1 MNEPPN
7 GVTPPYDPE
16 AEMCALGSVLLDN
29 DVLDDLSAVVS
40 PEDFYHRANRIVFEA
55 MRDLGEHV
63 DVVTLN
69 AELERRG
76 VLDEIGGKKYL
87 ADLMEAVPSSKN
99 VEAYAKL
106 VRDAAIRRRLLKA
119 ADEIRARALA
129 GGKSDDL
136 TDFAEQR
143 VFELQHESQRAGT
156 VRVGDVLLDV
166 FKQIE
171 SLEGSHGG
179 ITGTDTGFY
188 QLNDMTSGFQPGD
201 LIIVAAR
208 PSMGKTTFV
217 INCALNAAKSGKSVL
232 FFSLEMGKEQ
242 IVTNLLCCDARVD
255 AGRVRRGQMTQHDW
269 QLWSDSADRLHRL
282 KFFVDAT
289 PGLSPVSVRTK
300 CRRLF
305 NREKALDLVIVDYL
319 QLMSVPASES
329 RQQEIA
335 SISRMLKELAR
346 EMRCPVVA
354 LSQLNRAL
362 EARKDHRPMMSD
374 LRESGAIEQDADV
387 IMFLHRE
394 DYYSGEN
401 VPGDYGRTTEI
412 IVAKQR
418 NGRTGKVELLFFPNQ
433 FRFEN
438 KAEGVA

>member
-1 MNEPPN
+1 VAQFPE
-7 GVTPPYDPE
+7 GVSPPYDPE
-16 AEMCALGSVLLDN
+16 AEMSVLGSVLLDN
-29 DVLDDLSAVVS
+29 DVLDDVQGILSA
-40 PEDFYHRANRIVFEA
+40 EDFYHRANRAVFEA

-76 VLDEIGGKKYL
+76 QLDEVGGKKYL
-87 ADLMEAVPSSKN
+87 AELMEAVPSAKN
-99 VEAYAKL
+99 AEAYARL
-106 VRDAAIRRRLLKA
+106 VRDAAVRRRLMHA
-119 ADEIRARALA
+119 ADEIRGAALT
-129 GGKSDDL
+129 GGKSSEL
-136 TDFAEQR
+136 IDFAEQR
-143 VFELQHESQRAGT
+143 VFEIQHAAAKSGT

-171 SLEGSHGG
+171 SLEGSQGG
-179 ITGTDTGFY
+179 ITGVDTGFY

-201 LIIVAAR
+201 LIVVAAR

-217 INCALNAAKSGKSVL
+217 LNCALNAAKAGKSVL

-242 IVTNLLCCDARVD
+242 IVTNMLCCEAKVD

-269 QLWSDSADRLHRL
+269 QLWSDAADRLHRL
-282 KFFVDAT
+282 KIFVDAT

-305 NREKALDLVIVDYL
+305 NREKSLDFVIIDYL
-319 QLMSVPASES
+319 QLMGAPDAES

-335 SISRMLKELAR
+335 LISRNLKELAR
-346 EMRCPVVA
+346 EMRCPVIA

-374 LRESGAIEQDADV
+374 LRESGAIEQDADLIV
-387 IMFLHRE
+387 FLHRE
-394 DYYSGEN
+394 DYYAGEN
-401 VPGDYGRTTEI
+401 IPSDYGRTTEI

-418 NGRTGKVELLFFPNQ
+418 NGRTGKIELLFFPSQ

-438 KAEGVA
+438 KAEGAA